1 MDPKTGDEK
10 PVVIADDD
18 GIRPQASIADLA
30 KLRPVFKKNGTTTA
44 GNSSQVSDGAGA
56 ALLMKRGEALKRGLP
71 ILGVFKSFAAVG
83 VDPAVMGI
91 GPAVAIPAAVE
102 SAGLKL
108 DDIDLF
114 EINEVNTQWR
124 RKFCMNHQWKF
135 TKPVYS
141 GMPVRCLAS
150 QPGGRKSG
158 TGSEHVLPILQAFA
172 SQYTYCARKL
182 ELDEEK
188 INVNGGAMALGHP
201 LGATGMVTQPLVPGA
216 LRKGLSSKLT

>member
-1 MDPKTGDEK
+1 MEVSLRETNQRKRSSWPSTRTLRTLPMQLVDPKTGEEK

-30 KLRPVFKKNGTTTA
+30 KLRAVFKKSGTTTA

-114 EINEVNTQWR
+114 EINEVSTGKMERNGDKR
-124 RKFCMNHQWKF
+124 
-135 TKPVYS
+135 
-141 GMPVRCLAS
+141 
-150 QPGGRKSG
+150 GG
-158 TGSEHVLPILQAFA
+158 LQAGLLIQLHG
-172 SQYTYCARKL
+172 SQ
-182 ELDEEK
+182 
-188 INVNGGAMALGHP
+188 
-201 LGATGMVTQPLVPGA
+201 
-216 LRKGLSSKLT
+216 